1 MSYLV
6 RDHYNVEVRYC
17 GIVETNMIP
26 LHYTELFCFGVVPRA
41 SDAGRRTRSVQR
53 HINQDTG
60 NWKVG
65 VRTGSTPEHH
75 LLWLHVEELVESQ
88 LIVPVRVSLGEA
100 QRITLDALRE
110 TGHDTLHGTS
120 YVCVMRGESQ
130 SVGRGA
136 EGPSERSRKTERPRR
151 QKTKKF
157 AQSKSET
164 DTDA

>member
-60 NWKVG
+60 NWKAG
-65 VRTGSTPEHH
+65 ERTGSTPVAQARTPLTSH
-75 LLWLHVEELVESQ
+75 LPLCISRRFCCEAR
-88 LIVPVRVSLGEA
+88 RVLE
-100 QRITLDALRE
+100 RALRM
-110 TGHDTLHGTS
+110 
-120 YVCVMRGESQ
+120 VV
-130 SVGRGA
+130 
-136 EGPSERSRKTERPRR
+136 EGLIELGF
-151 QKTKKF
+151 QL
-157 AQSKSET
+157 
-164 DTDA
+164 